1 MASTSIQTV
10 PTSFP
15 SSSKPHPEYDVFLSF
30 RGEDTRIIFT
40 DHLYYA
46 LTDQGIIT
54 FKDDKELDK
63 GMPISLELSDAIEKS
78 RVAVIILSKM
88 YASSSWCLEELAKIV
103 ECMEEGGLIILPIFY
118 HVDPSHVRHQRGT
131 FGEAFANHEV
141 KNPDKVQKWRYA
153 LTTVADLAGH
163 HLKDGTPEAEF
174 IRNTIVPWIYS
185 KLKYKSPKDIEGNLV
200 GIASRVEEINSCLQL
215 ELTHDVLF
223 IGISGISGMGKSTL
237 AQVVFDKIHDQFDAS
252 SFLKILGEDSIEKPG
267 LLTLQERLLSD
278 ICRKDIRL
286 RNLSTGI
293 QVISNN
299 LRNKKVLIVVDDV
312 SKESEL
318 ENLVGKPDSNCLHPG
333 SRVIVTTEN
342 KHMLAI
348 CGIGRV
354 CMAKGLNN
362 DEALRLFC
370 LKAFHK
376 PHCENN
382 FLDLCNNF
390 VYYAQGI
397 PLVLEVWGSHLC
409 KRTKKE
415 WESAWNKL
423 KAIPLGKTTKKLGIA
438 VKGLEDSERELFLDI
453 ACFFIGED
461 ENRVADIL
469 ESVHH
474 FQIDKST
481 LMDRSLITIVG
492 GKLWTHNLL
501 QEVGWEIIRE
511 ESKKPEKR
519 SRLGFP
525 DVLDVL
531 KSNTGTK
538 HIKGIV
544 LKEPPDEE
552 EESNKLNAES
562 FSKMTKLR
570 LLKFCK
576 VHLPCLSFL
585 SNELLLLEWHDYPLQ
600 SLPKNFQPRKLVE
613 LIMHRS
619 CIQKLPGEFRNLY
632 KLKLIDLSDSQN
644 LTQTPDFS
652 GFPNIERLNF
662 QGCTR
667 LHELHPSVGGL
678 KQLIQLNLKDCK
690 CLENL
695 PHELNLESLKI
706 LILSGCSKLNKF
718 PEIGSN
724 MTSLLVLYLDGT
736 AIEELPSSIK
746 HLTCLVLLNLQD
758 CKNLLCFP
766 SIICSLTS
774 LKFLTL
780 SGCKGQQ
787 PIEALPYTGPEP
799 EPRNPVP
806 EPINLLLPSSF
817 SGLGSLVSLDLSDC
831 NLSDGE
837 LPDDLSCLSSLK
849 SLNLSKNN
857 FTNLP
862 DSISELSELKLILLD
877 HCSQLKSLPY
887 LPLSTQYVSARGCS
901 SLENYSNQVVVWTSG
916 DTGFTFIN
924 CLGLADDEEGKIA
937 EISLLDIHFQPLWQ
951 RFMEE
956 QIHQIEG
963 FYSVVPQTELP
974 DWFNHQ
980 SSKSSVDSVPIQ
992 LPPNLFENKS
1002 WKGIALCVIFEVKN
1016 PKDVSPGQD
1025 SEHFHEF
1032 ICRLDVDGGLKDSRL
1047 VYNIPKEKFHGG
1059 SFGLW
1064 LFISHE
1070 RFREYLDERS
1080 CISPLIKTNSQD
1092 IEIKMCGARVLCETD
1107 MAEFVEKLSQATLGS
1122 PDEICLREER
1132 FITYHMGNSHY
1143 VDEVES
1149 SQSKGQNES
1158 NPRLKT
1164 QFKSLLSKLYQV
1176 DLAQSHCYD
1185 YVFPQIARPPDWFS
1199 NQNFAPYIK
1208 MELPPDLHDNSRW
1221 LGFTVYA
1228 SYTIG
1233 KQGDPFGYKQDST
1246 NSTILLRFSSLS
1258 ASDEV
1263 SFTPFT
1269 AFPLSR
1275 DVFEESSQRLLVFYI
1290 PRLLF
1295 GMNRCSHIGALFE
1308 SDNPGVQIGMCGI
1321 RLVYEKNVGEF
1332 VQTLVQYML
1341 GTPEVYHQSIYLN
1354 LIHQLGKLRE
1364 CNHGEDFCC
1373 TFTPERRPHAMHMP
1387 KLLPS
1392 NAIQEK
1398 IQERYTPEFHPN
1410 AVGTSRNPDRSP
1422 IYLGIP
1428 FLNGQCGSKMSS
1440 SLESWFKSYLQDQYN
1455 NRGIFNHC
1463 FPQSEIPEW
1472 FSHQSTNRPS
1482 VRIELPPNSYD
1493 NPDWMGFAFCA
1504 VFSFHKHPTAVCNNL
1519 NSEFTHI
1526 FSCHSKTNLGCMSPL
1541 FFYGI
1546 HEDDVLISLH
1556 QRAFIWV
1563 SFLPRGILLP
1573 EWRQCTWVEFS
1584 FLSGSPDVSPLKC
1597 AVDLLYKQNLQE
1609 FTRTM
1614 VQCVISYVDYLS
1626 VIRGSCKKA
1635 VYKRLPF
1642 YPSDEFNGGDGLYE
1656 DLDRPCLPISQGETS
1671 GTSSQYS
1678 YENSHSWEQFYKTGA
1693 LDFNPCTLYNFCFPP
1708 SKIHEWFSHKN
1719 RGHSVTID
1727 LPSNLYHDNNW
1738 MGLILYAS
1746 FSLHGD
1752 PHSILNY
1759 LVSGIPHFLYCQCRT
1774 IMANVGDETISCS
1787 TTIDEIMWLLNL
1799 GEFTWISYVPVELFK
1814 NLLQYCNHI
1823 EASFVS
1829 DWPGVIV
1836 QKCALHLLYQ
1846 HDQVQFEQ
1854 ELRHCNDL
1862 ILEQQE
1868 IVRRY
1873 TEDYEKKRNEQGG
1886 VDKKKNFST
1895 SNYEVQLVP
1904 IFIDHSKTNE
1914 TKTKL
1919 GKSDL
1924 LDFDQCRVYNSCFP
1938 LCEIPEWFSHRRDEP
1953 TVTIP
1958 LPPNVFND
1966 NTWMGLVLCA
1976 SVAVEANPT
1985 AILDIQ
1991 NSETS
1996 YNLICHLETNI
2007 ECVEP
2012 LHVHHITVEDLKLL
2026 QQGGFIWLSYI
2037 PRGTFQDSVNQCSR
2051 IEATVAI
2058 DFPGLVQ
2065 KCGFHLLYNYDE
2077 EKFKETIRQCM
2088 VLFSNEHEL
2097 VPRLIYQLETNE
2109 TKTQLGKSDLPSGLA
2124 TGVMSPW

>member
-1 MASTSIQTV
+1 MSSTSIQTV

-63 GMPISLELSDAIEKS
+63 GKPISPELLDAIEKS

-103 ECMEEGGLIILPIFY
+103 ECMKEGGLIILPIFY
-118 HVDPSHVRHQRGT
+118 HVDPSHVRHQRDT
-131 FGEAFANHEV
+131 FEEAFANHEV
-141 KNPDKVQKWRYA
+141 NFQENPDKVQKWRVA
-153 LTTVADLAGH
+153 LTTVANLAGH
-163 HLKDGTPEAEF
+163 HLKDGASEAEF
-174 IRNTIVPWIYS
+174 IRNIVPWIYS
-185 KLKYKSPKDIEGNLV
+185 KLNYKSRKVVEGNLV
-200 GIASRVEEINSCLQL
+200 GIASRVEEIISCLQM
-215 ELTHDVLF
+215 ELTHDALF
-223 IGISGISGMGKSTL
+223 IGISGMSGMGKSTL

-252 SFLKILGEDSIEKPG
+252 SFLKILGEDSIDKPG

-278 ICRKDIRL
+278 ICRKDIRP
-286 RNLSTGI
+286 RKLSTGI

-312 SKESEL
+312 SEESQL

-333 SRVIVTTEN
+333 GRVIVTTEN

-348 CGIGRV
+348 CGIGRE

-362 DEALRLFC
+362 DEALQLFC

-438 VKGLEDSERELFLDI
+438 VNGLEDSERELFLDI

-501 QEVGWEIIRE
+501 QEVGWEIIRA

-544 LKEPPDEE
+544 LKEPLDEE

-562 FSKMTKLR
+562 FSKMTKLI

-585 SNELLLLEWHDYPLQ
+585 SNELRLLEWHDYPLQ
-600 SLPKNFQPRKLVE
+600 SLPKSFKPRKLVE

-652 GFPNIERLNF
+652 GFSNIERLNF

-706 LILSGCSKLNKF
+706 LILSSCSKLNKF

-724 MTSLLVLYLDGT
+724 MTSLLELYLDGT

-746 HLTCLVLLNLQD
+746 HLTCLDLLNLQD
-758 CKNLLCFP
+758 CKNLLSFP

-774 LKFLTL
+774 LEFLTL

-787 PIEALPYTGPEP
+787 PIEALSYTGPEP

-806 EPINLLLPSSF
+806 EPTNLLLPSSF

-916 DTGFTFIN
+916 DAGFTFIN

-1002 WKGIALCVIFEVKN
+1002 WKGTALCVIFEVKN
-1016 PKDVSPGQD
+1016 LKDVSPGQD
-1025 SEHFHEF
+1025 SKRFHEF

-1064 LFISHE
+1064 LFISHK
-1070 RFREYLDERS
+1070 RFRECLDERS

-1092 IEIKMCGARVLCETD
+1092 IEIKMCGARVLYETD
-1107 MAEFVEKLSQATLGS
+1107 MAEFVEKISQETFGS
-1122 PDEICLREER
+1122 PDDLCLREKK
-1132 FITYHMGNSHY
+1132 FITYHMANSHY

-1149 SQSKGQNES
+1149 SQSNGQNQS

-1176 DLAQSHCYD
+1176 DLARNHWYD
-1185 YVFPQIARPPDWFS
+1185 YIFPQIARPPHWFS
-1199 NQNFAPYIK
+1199 YQNFGPYIK

-1228 SYTIG
+1228 LYTIG
-1233 KQGDPFGYKQDST
+1233 KQGDAFSYKQDST

-1263 SFTPFT
+1263 SFAPYT

-1275 DVFEESSQRLLVFYI
+1275 DIFGESSQRLLVFYI

-1308 SDNPGVQIGMCGI
+1308 SNNPGVQIGMCGI
-1321 RLVYEKNVGEF
+1321 RLVYEKNVEEF
-1332 VQTLVQYML
+1332 VQTLVEYML
-1341 GTPEVYHQSIYLN
+1341 GTPEVYHQAIYLN
-1354 LIHQLGKLRE
+1354 LIDQLGKLQG

-1398 IQERYTPEFHPN
+1398 IQEMCTPEIHSN
-1410 AVGTSRNPDRSP
+1410 AVGTSRNSDRSP

-1428 FLNGQCGSKMSS
+1428 FFNGQCGSKMSS
-1440 SLESWFKSYLQDQYN
+1440 SLESWFKPYLQDHYN
-1455 NRGIFNHC
+1455 KRSIFNHC
-1463 FPQSEIPEW
+1463 FPQSKIPEW
-1472 FSHQSTNRPS
+1472 FSHQSTNRSS
-1482 VRIELPPNSYD
+1482 VRMWLPPDLYD

-1504 VFSFHKHPTAVCNNL
+1504 VFSFHKHPTSVWKNL
-1519 NSEFTHI
+1519 NSEFAHI
-1526 FSCHSKTNLGCMSPL
+1526 FSCHLKTNLGCMSPL
-1541 FFYGI
+1541 LYYGI
-1546 HEDDVLISLH
+1546 DEDDVLISLH

-1563 SFLPRGILLP
+1563 SFMPRVILSP
-1573 EWRQCTWVEFS
+1573 HWRQCTWVEFS

-1609 FTRTM
+1609 FTCTM
-1614 VQCVISYVDYLS
+1614 VQCVISYVDYLY

-1635 VYKRLPF
+1635 VYERLPF
-1642 YPSDEFNGGDGLYE
+1642 YGSDEFSGSDSLYE
-1656 DLDRPCLPISQGETS
+1656 DLDCPYLPVSQGETS

-1678 YENSHSWEQFYKTGA
+1678 YEDSLFYKTGA
-1693 LDFNPCTLYNFCFPP
+1693 LV
-1708 SKIHEWFSHKN
+1708 KIS
-1719 RGHSVTID
+1719 
-1727 LPSNLYHDNNW
+1727 
-1738 MGLILYAS
+1738 ILY
-1746 FSLHGD
+1746 
-1752 PHSILNY
+1752 IVYVY
-1759 LVSGIPHFLYCQCRT
+1759 LVQ
-1774 IMANVGDETISCS
+1774 M
-1787 TTIDEIMWLLNL
+1787 
-1799 GEFTWISYVPVELFK
+1799 
-1814 NLLQYCNHI
+1814 
-1823 EASFVS
+1823 
-1829 DWPGVIV
+1829 
-1836 QKCALHLLYQ
+1836 
-1846 HDQVQFEQ
+1846 
-1854 ELRHCNDL
+1854 
-1862 ILEQQE
+1862 
-1868 IVRRY
+1868 
-1873 TEDYEKKRNEQGG
+1873 
-1886 VDKKKNFST
+1886 
-1895 SNYEVQLVP
+1895 
-1904 IFIDHSKTNE
+1904 
-1914 TKTKL
+1914 
-1919 GKSDL
+1919 
-1924 LDFDQCRVYNSCFP
+1924 
-1938 LCEIPEWFSHRRDEP
+1938 
-1953 TVTIP
+1953 
-1958 LPPNVFND
+1958 
-1966 NTWMGLVLCA
+1966 
-1976 SVAVEANPT
+1976 
-1985 AILDIQ
+1985 
-1991 NSETS
+1991 
-1996 YNLICHLETNI
+1996 
-2007 ECVEP
+2007 
-2012 LHVHHITVEDLKLL
+2012 
-2026 QQGGFIWLSYI
+2026 
-2037 PRGTFQDSVNQCSR
+2037 
-2051 IEATVAI
+2051 
-2058 DFPGLVQ
+2058 
-2065 KCGFHLLYNYDE
+2065 
-2077 EKFKETIRQCM
+2077 
-2088 VLFSNEHEL
+2088 
-2097 VPRLIYQLETNE
+2097 
-2109 TKTQLGKSDLPSGLA
+2109 
-2124 TGVMSPW
+2124 